1 MTYYIT
7 SGHFRKLILKTLSQI
22 NHTDYIKICN
32 IGIDKYIENYY
43 NNSKKFTKGEELV
56 IMLDLDKKELEELSE
71 KSDIVDNFKEDVIK
85 ANEDEFV
92 VDWISR
98 EEEQKQYEEVMY
110 EKGITQGIEQNKQ
123 DNARK
128 MLELNMDLDVIS
140 KITGLTIKQINDLK

>member
-1 MTYYIT
+1 
-7 SGHFRKLILKTLSQI
+7 
-22 NHTDYIKICN
+22 
-32 IGIDKYIENYY
+32 
-43 NNSKKFTKGEELV
+43 
-56 IMLDLDKKELEELSE
+56 MLDLDKKELEELSE
-71 KSDIVDNFKEDVIK
+71 KSDIVDNFKDDVIK

-92 VDWISR
+92 VEWISR